1 MVYLKQGESTYMKKN
16 LTQVELLIE
25 QPRTSVYKSIPQ
37 SLYKSGGK
45 KGRPRIAPVKGADNS
60 NLKETLGVTI
70 KGMTAEQRR
79 AYNRLAKRKEYA
91 KELQRKQHHQTADDY
106 KQSINKMI
114 KDMSENEK
122 KKYYKLA
129 KQESRLRNK

>member
-1 MVYLKQGESTYMKKN
+1 MVYLKQGESTFVKGNITK
-16 LTQVELLIE
+16 VELLQL
-25 QPRTSVYKSIPQ
+25 QPRSSVYKSIPQ
-37 SLYKSGGK
+37 SMYKGGG
-45 KGRPRIAPVKGADNS
+45 GRPRIAPVKGADNS
-60 NLKETLGVTI
+60 NLKERLGVTI

-91 KELQRKQHHQTADDY
+91 KELQRKQHNQTADDY
-106 KQSINKMI
+106 KKSISKKI

-122 KKYYKLA
+122 NKYYKLA